1 MYACMYVRRY
11 LSVCLSVVCL
21 SACLPAC
28 LSVCLLYS
36 LVCPHGSFVSF
47 YLRVVAS
54 CSRTS
59 SNSVPAKRLWKW
71 SFKFKQKLLLWTGY
85 ISQAGSMAKRFVS
98 TTHPV
103 SWPKD
108 QGRCKAS
115 HPHKDDWPV
124 DQDPRVVGFHHTCIT
139 IPIRLASNY
148 KPHLQ
153 PPTTHQGGK
162 LRLF

>member
-1 MYACMYVRRY
+1 MYVCM
-11 LSVCLSVVCL
+11 SV
-21 SACLPAC
+21 CLPAC
-28 LSVCLLYS
+28 LPVCLSVYCIPGC
-36 LVCPHGSFVSF
+36 VRTGSFVSF
-47 YLRVVAS
+47 YFRVVAS

-59 SNSVPAKRLWKW
+59 SNSVPAKQLWKW

-108 QGRCKAS
+108 QGRWKAS
-115 HPHKDDWPV
+115 HPHKDDWRV

-153 PPTTHQGGK
+153 PPTTHHLGGK